1 MKAVVVT
8 PGQANSARV
17 ADVPDPVPA
26 AGEAVVD
33 VIEVGVCGTDNEI
46 VRGDYGEAPAG
57 DDYLILGHE
66 NFGRVADAPAGS
78 GLAAG
83 DLAVCIVRRPDPVPC
98 PQCAAGEFDMCSNG
112 R

>member
-46 VRGDYGEAPAG
+46 VRPQLALEPFDV
-57 DDYLILGHE
+57 DDCWQVRH
-66 NFGRVADAPAGS
+66 GRGTLSGS
-78 GLAAG
+78 
-83 DLAVCIVRRPDPVPC
+83 R
-98 PQCAAGEFDMCSNG
+98 
-112 R
+112 